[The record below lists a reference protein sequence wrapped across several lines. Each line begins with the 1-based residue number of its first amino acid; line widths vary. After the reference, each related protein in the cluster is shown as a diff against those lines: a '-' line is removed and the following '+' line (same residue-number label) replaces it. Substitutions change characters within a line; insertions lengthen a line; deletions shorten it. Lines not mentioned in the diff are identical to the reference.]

1 MVIGFVSNVR
11 ENITDM
17 QRTRSLTKKN
27 TLTCVEVYKLNRKNL
42 FHKYKNLKN
51 LIKCFKVHEKSQMI
65 KYQN

>member
-1 MVIGFVSNVR
+1 MVIGFISNVG

-17 QRTRSLTKKN
+17 QHEVLQKKN

>member
-1 MVIGFVSNVR
+1 MVIGFVSNVG

-17 QRTRSLTKKN
+17 QHEVLQKKKN
-27 TLTCVEVYKLNRKNL
+27 TLTCVEVYKLNRKKL
-42 FHKYKNLKN
+42 FHKYKYLKN

>member
-17 QRTRSLTKKN
+17 QHEVLQKKN

-42 FHKYKNLKN
+42 FHIKIQILK
-51 LIKCFKVHEKSQMI
+51 KS
-65 KYQN
+65 N